1 VESWVVADLRLIL
14 ETLHANTALLE
25 FTIPRSTPSG
35 SAADVHVAYRIRS
48 EKTIQFFFLNFFTY
62 IIACSFET
70 ENPRGAAEG
79 RWGVGRRNKEVEKWG
94 SQVKEGAWE

>member
-1 VESWVVADLRLIL
+1 MRCHGSMRLCYVESWVVADLRLIL

-48 EKTIQFFFLNFFTY
+48 EKTIQFFFKFFLH
-62 IIACSFET
+62 IL
-70 ENPRGAAEG
+70 
-79 RWGVGRRNKEVEKWG
+79 
-94 SQVKEGAWE
+94 